1 MNNNIPIVKPID
13 IPEYKYK
20 NSKYDMMPSLPFRGI
35 LVASST
41 GGKTVLIQNL
51 ILNIY
56 KGSFERIFIFSPSVH
71 VDDTWNSVRKHIS
84 ENMNVDTEKEKT
96 YFEEYNPEAL
106 NQIIKTQHKV
116 IDFQKNKQ
124 KDLHSILIVIDDFAD
139 IC

>member
-71 VDDTWNSVRKHIS
+71 VDDTWNSVKKHIS

-116 IDFQKNKQ
+116 IDFQKKINKR
-124 KDLHSILIVIDDFAD
+124 
-139 IC
+139 ICIQY

>member
-1 MNNNIPIVKPID
+1 MLLPFRNSTTEQKTAGNTDFEGAFQFSPSSNKSYTLMDLKLSFLNPKVKNHQVFICRYNIDFNIYIYTFLMSETPVIKPID

-56 KGSFERIFIFSPSVH
+56 KGSFERIFIF
-71 VDDTWNSVRKHIS
+71 
-84 ENMNVDTEKEKT
+84 
-96 YFEEYNPEAL
+96 L
-106 NQIIKTQHKV
+106 
-116 IDFQKNKQ
+116 
-124 KDLHSILIVIDDFAD
+124 LLL
-139 IC
+139 

>member
-1 MNNNIPIVKPID
+1 MNNSIPIVKPID
-13 IPEYKYK
+13 IPEYTYK

-71 VDDTWNSVRKHIS
+71 VDDTWNSVKKHIS

-96 YFEEYNPEAL
+96 YFEEYNPEA
-106 NQIIKTQHKV
+106 
-116 IDFQKNKQ
+116 
-124 KDLHSILIVIDDFAD
+124 
-139 IC
+139 

>member
-1 MNNNIPIVKPID
+1 
-13 IPEYKYK
+13 
-20 NSKYDMMPSLPFRGI
+20 MMPSLPFRGI

-71 VDDTWNSVRKHIS
+71 VDDTWNSVKKHIS
-84 ENMNVDTEKEKT
+84 DHMNVDTEKEKT

-116 IDFQKNKQ
+116 IDYQKKE
-124 KDLHSILIVIDDFAD
+124 
-139 IC
+139 

>member
-20 NSKYDMMPSLPFRGI
+20 SSKYDMMPSLPFRGI

-71 VDDTWNSVRKHIS
+71 VDDTWNSVKKHIS

-116 IDFQKNKQ
+116 IDFQKKINKR
-124 KDLHSILIVIDDFAD
+124 
-139 IC
+139 ICIQY

>member
-1 MNNNIPIVKPID
+1 MNNSIPIVKPID
-13 IPEYKYK
+13 IPEYTYK

-71 VDDTWNSVRKHIS
+71 VDDTWNSVKKHIS
-84 ENMNVDTEKEKT
+84 DHMNVDTEKKT

-116 IDFQKNKQ
+116 IDYQKRISKNIYIQ
-124 KDLHSILIVIDDFAD
+124 Y
-139 IC
+139 

>member
-71 VDDTWNSVRKHIS
+71 VDDTWNSVKKHIS

-96 YFEEYNPEAL
+96 YFEEYNAEAL

-116 IDFQKNKQ
+116 IDFQKKINKR
-124 KDLHSILIVIDDFAD
+124 
-139 IC
+139 ICIQY